1 MRRTFPETR
10 RRCSNKMTYHTTS
23 ARSATLAT
31 SLLLALGV
39 NLSSTST
46 ALAQTYVLVDL
57 TPTAGNAVAMDVS
70 GGIAAGYSSP
80 GVFGTAYRASL
91 WDGIDSAD
99 LHPSALAD
107 DPVTGVVGRS
117 SILGGSAGLQVGWV
131 AGTPTGGRAVPVIWR
146 DTAASA
152 TLLTIPFAHFGGQ
165 ANATDG
171 AQVVGYATGQNR
183 DGTTFGPS
191 QAMLWD
197 ATSGAGVSLGDGGN
211 PSIAYG
217 VGGGAQVGLVNK
229 GTVSA
234 ALWRGSA
241 KSLVVLH
248 PKNAVVSVANATDG
262 VRQVGYAGYDVRVRV
277 EAVKGNKDQR
287 FNYAML
293 WTGTAASAANLHPYP
308 VNAMP
313 GVNLT
318 QSYALGMNGSW
329 IVGHAIDVNK
339 SGSAAAAHAIV
350 WDSQFQSVD
359 LNAFLPGGFVGA
371 QAVSVDE
378 QGNVSG
384 FMSKIDGTRHAVIWR
399 VSAPE

>member
-1 MRRTFPETR
+1 MKYQT
-10 RRCSNKMTYHTTS
+10 NS

-31 SLLLALGV
+31 SLLMVLGV
-39 NLSSTST
+39 NLASAAVAS
-46 ALAQTYVLVDL
+46 AQTYVLIDL
-57 TPTAGNAVAMDVS
+57 TPDAGNAVATDFS
-70 GGIAAGYSSP
+70 GGVAAGYASL

-91 WDGIDSAD
+91 WDGIDTID
-99 LHPSALAD
+99 LHPSALVD
-107 DPVTGVVGRS
+107 DALTGSVGRS

-131 AGTPTGGRAVPVIWR
+131 AGTPTGGRAVPALWR
-146 DTAASA
+146 GTVESA
-152 TLLTIPFAHFGGQ
+152 MLLTIPFVNFGGQ

-171 AQVVGYATGQNR
+171 AQVVGYATGQDR

-191 QAMLWD
+191 QAVLWD
-197 ATSGAGVSLGDGGN
+197 AATGVGVGLGDGGN

-241 KSLVVLH
+241 KSLVNLH

-262 VRQVGYAGYDVRVRV
+262 VRQAGYAGYDVRVRV
-277 EAVKGNKDQR
+277 EAAKGNKDKR

-293 WTGTAASAANLHPYP
+293 WSGSAASAVNLHPFP

-313 GVNLT
+313 EVSLT

-329 IVGHAIDVNK
+329 IVGYATDANK
-339 SGSAAAAHAIV
+339 SGSPAAAHAII
-350 WDSQFQSVD
+350 WDSQFQSLD

-384 FMSKIDGTRHAVIWR
+384 FMSKIDGTRHAVLWR